1 MLTLADYGF
10 HSCLMVIP
18 KRELE
23 FKIAVTAGLRDM
35 NSMSQ
40 ENQLCLHFIC
50 LLSKNFAAS
59 ILLGVSFL
67 NSYDAQYFKSYVA
80 KHIKKIKQ

>member
-1 MLTLADYGF
+1 M
-10 HSCLMVIP
+10 CIP
-18 KRELE
+18 WLSLE
-23 FKIAVTAGLRDM
+23 FKIVVTAGLQDI
-35 NSMSQ
+35 NSMYKTQ
-40 ENQLCLHFIC
+40 ENPLCLHFIC